1 MDLLSIWIRSERYMR
16 VDKKMLKVSMKL
28 LVCHLKHDY
37 LLFEYTLN
45 TLDRAMCQNLLS
57 QRRSRRVSRVRT
69 PEGALGTLFL
79 AGKPRGAVFFCII
92 GKGLEPYGFVSPAG
106 SVVASALC
114 ESRVVHRTTATQKA
128 HKKQQINGKN
138 LHLHKWENMVISNQ
152 KIFFPLIG
160 GGKL

>member
-1 MDLLSIWIRSERYMR
+1 SMTQKTLREDGHSRE
-16 VDKKMLKVSMKL
+16 KKMSLKRPCSAREFRKRNSIKM
-28 LVCHLKHDY
+28 
-37 LLFEYTLN
+37 
-45 TLDRAMCQNLLS
+45 
-57 QRRSRRVSRVRT
+57 
-69 PEGALGTLFL
+69 
-79 AGKPRGAVFFCII
+79 
-92 GKGLEPYGFVSPAG
+92 GKGLEFHGFVSPAG

-152 KIFFPLIG
+152 KIFFSLIG

>member
-1 MDLLSIWIRSERYMR
+1 
-16 VDKKMLKVSMKL
+16 
-28 LVCHLKHDY
+28 
-37 LLFEYTLN
+37 
-45 TLDRAMCQNLLS
+45 MCYREEARTQ
-57 QRRSRRVSRVRT
+57 RVRLACRLGRCFCSLREQSGPPDHRN

-79 AGKPRGAVFFCII
+79 AGKPWGAVFFCVM

-138 LHLHKWENMVISNQ
+138 LHLHKWENMVISNR